1 MASSV
6 TTEDLKAFHAM
17 DRDLY
22 KRLVIDS
29 GRDLFTCMHVIA
41 LWIFLEEIGYPNIV
55 EKLLRMNDAVVN
67 FILNE
72 AIRCLDCLKSVTP
85 PIPVVN
91 IHDLPLTQELMGN
104 KAISL
109 SLVYQYR
116 DDALTRVNQTVKD
129 VFVRAFDDIVQ
140 EAVWAGRKS

>member
-29 GRDLFTCMHVIA
+29 GRDMLKSMHVIA
-41 LWIFLEEIGYPNIV
+41 FWLFLEEIGYPNV
-55 EKLLRMNDAVVN
+55 VQKLLGTHDAVVN
-67 FILNE
+67 FVLNE
-72 AIRCLDCLKSVTP
+72 GIHCLDCLKSVTP
-85 PIPVVN
+85 PMPVVN
-91 IHDLPLTQELMGN
+91 VSDLPLTQELMGN

-109 SLVYQYR
+109 SLAYQYR
-116 DDALTRVNQTVKD
+116 DSALTRVNQTVNE
-129 VFVRAFDDIVQ
+129 VFVRAFDDIVRD
-140 EAVWAGRKS
+140 VWALKNF